1 MDWPELIQPIILDLH
16 RFIEQFNTIGLSIFS
31 ILLLMSILTWYLML
45 RKTLQLFSINLRA
58 WWFKRRFWSHLL
70 EASRLNH
77 HTHPY
82 ALVAQE
88 GIRAALHH
96 QQQSQSHHAETLCS
110 QSEFI
115 SRAMQQSIQG
125 SKAHLESGLSI
136 LATIGSTAPFIG
148 LLGTVLGIY
157 EALTQIGLSGQAS
170 LDTVATPIGEALIM
184 TALGLAVAIPAVL
197 AYNTLV
203 RFNRRYFRQLEYFAH
218 EVFTYL
224 NTGARLG

>member
-1 MDWPELIQPIILDLH
+1 MESVQPLILNLH
-16 RFIEQFNTIGLSIFS
+16 DFIAQFNTIGFSIFT
-31 ILLLMSILTWYLML
+31 ILLFMSILTWYVIL
-45 RKTLQLFSINLRA
+45 RKSLQLLGLNLRA
-58 WWFKRRFWSHLL
+58 WRFKRRFWNDLLETSHLN
-70 EASRLNH
+70 R

-82 ALVAQE
+82 ALLAQE

-96 QQQSQSHHAETLCS
+96 QQSKHTEILCS

-115 SRAMQQSIQG
+115 THAIQQSIHT
-125 SKAHLESGLSI
+125 SKAHLGSGLSI

-157 EALTQIGLSGQAS
+157 DALTKIGMSGQAS

-197 AYNTLV
+197 AYNTLIQ
-203 RFNRRYFRQLEYFAH
+203 FNRRYVRHLEHFAY
-218 EVFTYL
+218 EMFTYL
-224 NTGARLG
+224 NTGSRLD

>member
-1 MDWPELIQPIILDLH
+1 MDWAALLQPFILDLH
-16 RFIEQFNTIGLSIFS
+16 HFIEQFNTIGLSIF
-31 ILLLMSILTWYLML
+31 ITLLFMSVLTWYLML
-45 RKTLQLFSINLRA
+45 RKGLQLFSINIRA
-58 WWFKRRFWSHLL
+58 WWFKRRFWNHLL
-70 EASRLNH
+70 ETSQLNCS
-77 HTHPY
+77 HPY
-82 ALVAQE
+82 ASVAQE

-96 QQQSQSHHAETLCS
+96 QQQSQSHHSETLCA

-115 SRAMQQSIQG
+115 SRAMQQSIQR

-136 LATIGSTAPFIG
+136 LATVGSIAPFIG

-157 EALTQIGLSGQAS
+157 EALTQIGMSGQAS

-197 AYNTLV
+197 TYNTLV
-203 RFNRRYFRQLEYFAH
+203 RFNRRYFRQLDHFSH

-224 NTGARLG
+224 NTGARLD

>member
-1 MDWPELIQPIILDLH
+1 MNWSELIQPAILNLQD
-16 RFIEQFNTIGLSIFS
+16 FIEQFNTIGFSIFS
-31 ILLLMSILTWYLML
+31 ILLLMSVLTWYLML
-45 RKTLQLFSINLRA
+45 RKGLQLFSIQLRA
-58 WWFKRRFWSHLL
+58 WRFKRRFWGHLL
-70 EASRLNH
+70 ETSQLNQC
-77 HTHPY
+77 THPY

-96 QQQSQSHHAETLCS
+96 HQQSHHSEVLCS

-115 SRAMQQSIQG
+115 SRAMQQSMQR

-157 EALTQIGLSGQAS
+157 EALIQIGMNGQAS

-203 RFNRRYFRQLEYFAH
+203 RLNRRYFRQLDYFSH

-224 NTGARLG
+224 NTGARLS